1 MVVRLFVVVLT
12 LVGAV
17 PIRVC
22 TCGAAH
28 EHASSSPR
36 EVQRELPHGVV
47 PDPAHEHHDADCHAV
62 NPRPLMSAGLQV
74 VVTDAPAPDALA
86 VPFADDDS
94 PAPSA
99 GHADRQCHP
108 PPNRPPHL
116 AYTVLRI

>member
-36 EVQRELPHGVV
+36 DVPHDLPHGVV

-86 VPFADDDS
+86 VPFAHA
-94 PAPSA
+94 APEVA
-99 GHADRQCHP
+99 TTDHAVRESHP

-116 AYTVLRI
+116 VYTVLRN